1 MSRVLDTTV
10 LIDVL
15 RGHEPAVMFVLSLE
29 DVPVCSEV
37 TRVEI
42 IRGLRSE
49 ERRSAERLFRQLRW
63 VPVDETIARAAGELG
78 RSLRRSH
85 TGIGI
90 ADLIIS
96 ATVEEVGLPLATTNV
111 RHFPMLE
118 GLRAPYRG

>member
-10 LIDVL
+10 LIDIM
-15 RGHEPAVMFVLSLE
+15 RGHGAAVQFVLALE

-63 VPVDETIARAAGELG
+63 VPVDEVIARSAGELG

-85 TGIGI
+85 TGIGV
-90 ADLIIS
+90 ADLIIA
-96 ATVEEVGLPLATTNV
+96 ATAEEVGLPLATTNV
-111 RHFPMLE
+111 RHFPMIK

>member
-10 LIDVL
+10 LIDIM
-15 RGHEPAVMFVLSLE
+15 RGHGAAVQFVLALE

-63 VPVDETIARAAGELG
+63 VPVDEVIARSAGELG

-85 TGIGI
+85 TGIGV
-90 ADLIIS
+90 ADLIIA
-96 ATVEEVGLPLATTNV
+96 ATAEEVGLPLATPNV
-111 RHFPMLE
+111 RHFPMIK